1 MHANDIA
8 AVPLSAEQQP
18 SQQDLDQLV
27 ALYER
32 GDAVQLESATR
43 ALLDRHPASA
53 FAWSVLAVALQ
64 SQGQDALPALLRT
77 VELAPEDAESQLHLG
92 NAYLASG
99 QLDLALASF
108 MRALEIAP
116 GFAEAL
122 SRLGYVLQAQGHLKE
137 AGECY
142 RGALEMEPKLAVA
155 HLGKGDIHYA
165 QRQFQ
170 LAEASY
176 REALALVPDA
186 SDLHRKLADVSV
198 ELNRPEQAIERY
210 GAALLADPANAMAHG
225 GLGNV
230 LFRLGRHQ
238 QAEASYRAATGHT
251 TAIAAHHHGLAR
263 SLHARGQTEAA
274 EAAYRH
280 AIEMNPTVAAPML
293 HYADLLRETRRK
305 EVAIAVYRAALL
317 LEPGNIDSINNLGM
331 ALQDDGQLD
340 QALASFQ
347 QVLAIAPENPISHNN
362 IAAILNAMGQP
373 EAALVS
379 SRRAVKLG
387 PKVAS
392 THFNL
397 ATCLMESG
405 RLSEALRS
413 FEKVVKLEPDNR
425 RAHVNIGSTLV
436 RLGRIDDAISHI
448 HNVLKVHP
456 DWNEQHSNLLFN
468 LTHSPNVKAADLFAE
483 HLRYAEQFEAPLR
496 PSWPQHS
503 NVRDPER
510 RLRIGFVSA
519 DLYNHAVASF
529 ITPMLEHLT
538 HLPCLEMVAYANSF
552 HDDMVS
558 RHLHSL
564 FSIWR
569 QVEKL
574 THEELAQLIIS
585 DKIDILIDLSG
596 HTGFNRLPTF
606 ARKPAPLQVSW
617 IGYPGTTGLQAM
629 DYYLTDR
636 YYSPPGKLDGQFT
649 EKLVHLPA
657 AAPFLPSPESPPIST
672 APALANGYITYGS
685 FNRVGKL
692 NRETVARWS
701 TLLRRVPDAKMVI
714 AAMPNKHASDMV
726 RGWFNREG
734 IDAKRLT
741 FHGYTNSRDYLA
753 LHATVDLCLDTYPY
767 TSGTTGLHA
776 LWMGVPT
783 LTMVGP
789 TLPGYVTASIHA
801 HAGLPEFIAYGE
813 DEFLQKG
820 RKFAEDISVLADLR
834 LHMRERMTSSASGQP
849 ALIAE
854 GLEVALRT
862 MWRHWCDGRP
872 PMSFGTD
879 STAELAKTGEEQ
891 P

>member
-8 AVPLSAEQQP
+8 AVPFSAEQQP

-64 SQGQDALPALLRT
+64 AQGQDPLPALLKT
-77 VELAPEDAESQLHLG
+77 VELAPDDAESQLHLG

-122 SRLGYVLQAQGHLKE
+122 SRLGDVLQAQGHLKE

-155 HLGKGDIHYA
+155 YLGKGDIHYA

-176 REALALVPDA
+176 REALALAPDA
-186 SDLHRKLADVSV
+186 SELHRKLADVSV

-210 GAALLADPANAMAHG
+210 GAALLTDPANAMAHG

-373 EAALVS
+373 EAALAS

-397 ATCLMESG
+397 ATCLMEAG
-405 RLSEALRS
+405 RLSDALMS
-413 FEKVVKLEPDNR
+413 FETVVKLEPDNR

-448 HNVLKVHP
+448 HAVLKVHP
-456 DWNEQHSNLLFN
+456 EWNEQHSNLLFN

-483 HLRYAEQFEAPLR
+483 HLRYAEQFEAPLVA
-496 PSWPQHS
+496 SWPQHS

-510 RLRIGFVSA
+510 RLRIGIVSA

-529 ITPMLEHLT
+529 ITPMLEQLADS
-538 HLPCLEMVAYANSF
+538 PRLEMLAYANSF

-606 ARKPAPLQVSW
+606 ARKPAPLQLTW

-629 DYYLTDR
+629 DYFLTDR
-636 YYSPPGKLDGQFT
+636 YYSPPGALDDQFT
-649 EKLVHLPA
+649 EKLLRLPA
-657 AAPFLPSPESPPIST
+657 CAPFLPSPEAPPISP
-672 APALANGYITYGS
+672 APSIANGHITFGS
-685 FNRVGKL
+685 FNRAGKL
-692 NRETVARWS
+692 SREVVARWS
-701 TLLRRVPDAKMVI
+701 ALLRRVPEANMLL
-714 AAMPNKHASDMV
+714 AAMPNKQASD
-726 RGWFNREG
+726 RLRSWFAREG
-734 IDAKRLT
+734 IAANRLT
-741 FHGYTNSRDYLA
+741 FHGYTNLRDYLA
-753 LHATVDLCLDTYPY
+753 LHSQVDLCLDTYPY
-767 TSGTTGLHA
+767 TSGTTGFHA

-789 TLPGYVTASIHA
+789 TLPGYVSAAILS
-801 HAGLPEFIAYGE
+801 HAGLHDFIAHGE
-813 DEFLQKG
+813 EDFLAKG
-820 RKFAEDISVLADLR
+820 VAHASDPGRLAGMR
-834 LHMRERMTSSASGQP
+834 LEMRERMRNSANGRP
-849 ALIAE
+849 DEIAR
-854 GLEVALRT
+854 GLEIALRH
-862 MWRHWCDGRP
+862 MWQRWCAGLPPISFAVDGQAIIEQ
-872 PMSFGTD
+872 
-879 STAELAKTGEEQ
+879 TAEE
-891 P
+891 

>member
-64 SQGQDALPALLRT
+64 AQGQDPLPALLKT
-77 VELAPEDAESQLHLG
+77 VELAPDDAESQLHLG

-122 SRLGYVLQAQGHLKE
+122 SRLGDVLQAQGHLKE

-263 SLHARGQTEAA
+263 SLHALGQTEAA

-280 AIEMNPTVAAPML
+280 AIEMDPTVAAPML

-373 EAALVS
+373 EAALAS

-387 PKVAS
+387 PKVSS

-397 ATCLMESG
+397 ATCLMEAG
-405 RLSEALRS
+405 RLSEALGS
-413 FEKVVKLEPDNR
+413 FETVVKLEPDNR

-448 HNVLKVHP
+448 RTVLKVHP

-496 PSWPQHS
+496 ASWPQHS

-510 RLRIGFVSA
+510 RLRVGIVSA

-529 ITPMLEHLT
+529 ITPMLEHLA
-538 HLPCLEMVAYANSF
+538 HSPCLEMLAYANSF
-552 HDDMVS
+552 HDDIVS

-574 THEELAQLIIS
+574 THDELAQLIIS

-606 ARKPAPLQVSW
+606 ARKPAPLQLTW
-617 IGYPGTTGLQAM
+617 IGYPGTSGLQAM
-629 DYYLTDR
+629 DFYITDR
-636 YYSPPGKLDGQFT
+636 HLSPFGALEGQFT
-649 EKLVHLPA
+649 EKLLRLPA
-657 AAPFLPSPESPPIST
+657 TTPFLPYPNAPPISPM
-672 APALANGYITYGS
+672 PAIENGFITFGS
-685 FNRVGKL
+685 FNRAGKL
-692 NRETVARWS
+692 NREVVMRWS
-701 TLLRRVPDAKMVI
+701 KLLRMVPNSRMLL
-714 AAMPNKHASDMV
+714 AAMPNAQTSDKLRSWFASENITAD
-726 RGWFNREG
+726 
-734 IDAKRLT
+734 RLT
-741 FHGYTNSRDYLA
+741 FHGYTNMDDYLA
-753 LHATVDLCLDTYPY
+753 LHSQVDICLDTYPY
-767 TSGTTGLHA
+767 TSGTTGFHA

-789 TLPGYVTASIHA
+789 TLPGYTTAAILSHA
-801 HAGLPEFIAYGE
+801 ELANFITYDEA
-813 DEFLQKG
+813 EFLQKG
-820 RKFAEDISVLADLR
+820 IDFANDINSFANLR
-834 LHMRERMTSSASGQP
+834 LEMRVRMKAAANGQP
-849 ALIAE
+849 ALIAQWFE
-854 GLEVALRT
+854 IALRHI
-862 MWRHWCDGRP
+862 WQRWCANLPTIALLIDGTTVIDEI
-872 PMSFGTD
+872 SE
-879 STAELAKTGEEQ
+879 S
-891 P
+891 